1 MIQEHAEAIAGAVQ
15 EHVEEGVDLGELMM
29 HHTADLAEIEIAPFG
44 TIHLPHWPDI
54 HLGPVTLNLSPTKH
68 VVFMI
73 LAAVLVFLSMWLVGR
88 KLRQQ
93 RADQSAPRG
102 IANLVEAFVLWVR
115 DDVCINSMGR
125 DAAAV
130 YAPFVMTLFFFILY
144 GNFLGLVPWGA
155 SFTGNLGVTAAL
167 AAMAFVTIEVAGMV
181 KLGFKGYM
189 RTIFPKVEGMGA
201 GGAMVISVAM
211 APIELL
217 GKFVKPFALCFRL
230 FGNMTAGHFVILAL
244 FGMIF
249 MVGSLELWRWAIG
262 VSTATLVLLIMG
274 LEIIVAF
281 VQAYVFAI
289 ITATL
294 IGMMQHEH

>member
-1 MIQEHAEAIAGAVQ
+1 MIQEHAETAQATAEHGA
-15 EHVEEGVDLGELMM
+15 EGFDIGETMM
-29 HHTADLAEIEIAPFG
+29 HHTADLSEIELDPFG
-44 TIHLPHWPDI
+44 VIHLPHWPDI
-54 HLGPVTLNLSPTKH
+54 HLGPITLNLSPTKH
-68 VVFMI
+68 VVFML

-93 RADQSAPRG
+93 RADKNAPRG
-102 IANLVEAFVLWVR
+102 LANLMEAFVLWVR

-125 DAAAV
+125 DASRV
-130 YAPFVMTLFFFILY
+130 YAPFILTLFFFILY
-144 GNFLGLVPWGA
+144 GNLLGLVPWGA

-167 AAMAFVTIEVAGMV
+167 AIVAFFTIEIAGMV
-181 KLGFKGYM
+181 KLGFNGYL
-189 RTIFPKVEGMGA
+189 RTIFPKVEGMGPGA
-201 GGAMVISVAM
+201 AMVVSVAM
-211 APIELL
+211 APIEIL

-230 FGNMTAGHFVILAL
+230 YGNMTAGHFVIVAL

-249 MVGSLELWRWAIG
+249 MFGSLEIWRWAIG
-262 VSTATLVLLIMG
+262 VSSATLVLLIMF